1 MKFIKTADINYG
13 DKTVYNDYYRT
24 YMAKFVHGT
33 GLPEYVHG
41 EEEKR
46 KPLVTKTEAA
56 KKKLKYDSSK
66 IYGFLKVWQGF
77 VPLYHPK
84 DKDRFEF

>member
-13 DKTVYNDYYRT
+13 DKKVYNDYYHT
-24 YMAKFVHGT
+24 YMAKFVHST
-33 GLPEYVHG
+33 GLPEYVNG

-46 KPLVTKTEAA
+46 KRLVTKTEAA

-66 IYGFLKVWQGF
+66 IYGFLRVWHGF
-77 VPLYHPK
+77 VPLYLSE
-84 DKDRFEF
+84 DEF